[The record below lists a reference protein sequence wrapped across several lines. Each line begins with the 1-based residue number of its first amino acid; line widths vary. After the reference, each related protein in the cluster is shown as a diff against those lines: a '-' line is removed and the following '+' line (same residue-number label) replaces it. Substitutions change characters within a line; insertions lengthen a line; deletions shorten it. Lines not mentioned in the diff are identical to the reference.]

1 MLKLRY
7 LLVIVFIIFVEVE
20 AHSQQFNGNIL
31 YQNLYKSKL
40 PNVTDDQLTQY
51 MGIEQEYS
59 IKDDTYMSK
68 MKGMS
73 MEYQVYDPKENRLLN
88 KFIDNDTIYVMDASI
103 KDDEVVEYEI
113 SDSDVNVLGY
123 ECKVLKI
130 KSVNGS
136 SEYYF
141 SSEINIDSKLFKN
154 HKYGNWGF

>member
-1 MLKLRY
+1 M
-7 LLVIVFIIFVEVE
+7 
-20 AHSQQFNGNIL
+20 N
-31 YQNLYKSKL
+31 
-40 PNVTDDQLTQY
+40 TC
-51 MGIEQEYS
+51 QE
-59 IKDDTYMSK
+59 I
-68 MKGMS
+68 
-73 MEYQVYDPKENRLLN
+73 N
-88 KFIDNDTIYVMDASI
+88 
-103 KDDEVVEYEI
+103 DEVVEYEI